1 MENVKKMKP
10 INMCRE
16 NATELIE
23 SELSKIQSKSKVRT
37 LMTFEV
43 AKWLDIVTDTLK
55 ITKKAMNGISVII
68 DVNAQSFPSAYKYIP
83 QSTIFEAVYKNGSW
97 RVTDIYRGRCG
108 NIRVKIHHTDDS
120 LKAIQERFSHID

>member
-43 AKWLDIVTDTLK
+43 ADTLK